1 MEIEELIKN
10 RHSVRRYKD
19 IKLKDSD
26 ITKINEYIKEI
37 NQNDLSFELVTNQ
50 NIFKNLILGYGFIK
64 GCNNYIIMGGKD
76 NELLEEKVGYF
87 GEELVLKLLDLGIQ
101 SCFVGGTYKKK
112 KVKNELKDGYR
123 NVLVLAIGYGENNG
137 KLAKTKTFDDISI
150 SKDVP
155 DWYKKG
161 IELVLLAPSAVN
173 QKKWEFEFIA
183 PNQVRIKSFG
193 IHFPKVDLGIAKYH
207 FEIGAGKDNFK
218 WIK

>member
-1 MEIEELIKN
+1 MNIEELIKN

-19 IKLKDSD
+19 IPLKESD
-26 ITKINEYIKEI
+26 IAKINNYIKEI
-37 NQNDLSFELVTNQ
+37 NQNDLSFELVTNE

-64 GCNNYIIMGGKD
+64 NCNNYIILGGKD

-87 GEELVLKLLDLGIQ
+87 GEELVLKLLDLGIH

-112 KVKNELKDGYR
+112 KVKNELKDGYK

-137 KLAKTKTFDDISI
+137 KLAKTKTFDEISI

-161 IELVLLAPSAVN
+161 IELVLFAPSAIN
-173 QKKWEFEFIA
+173 QKKWEFEFVK
-183 PNQVRIKSFG
+183 PNGVKIKSFG
-193 IHFPKVDLGIAKYH
+193 KHFPKVDLGIAKYH

>member
-1 MEIEELIKN
+1 MNIEELIKN

-19 IKLKDSD
+19 IPLKESD
-26 ITKINEYIKEI
+26 IAKINDYIKEI
-37 NQNDLSFELVTNQ
+37 NNNDLSFELVTNE

-64 GCNNYIIMGGKD
+64 NCNNYIILGGKD
-76 NELLEEKVGYF
+76 NELLEENVGYF
-87 GEELVLKLLDLGIQ
+87 GEELVLKLLDLGIH

-112 KVKNELKDGYR
+112 KVKNELQEGYK

-137 KLAKTKTFDDISI
+137 KLAKTKTFDEISI

-161 IELVLLAPSAVN
+161 IELVLFAPSAIN
-173 QKKWEFEFIA
+173 QKKWEFEFVA
-183 PNQVRIKSFG
+183 PNQVRIKSYG
-193 IHFPKVDLGIAKYH
+193 KHFPKVDLGIAKYH

>member
-1 MEIEELIKN
+1 MTIEELIKN
-10 RHSVRRYKD
+10 RHSVRKYKD

-26 ITKINEYIKEI
+26 INKINDLLNEI
-37 NQNDLSFELVTNQ
+37 NKKELSFELVINE

-64 GCNNYIIMGGKD
+64 NCNNYIILGGKD
-76 NELLEEKVGYF
+76 DELLEEKVGYY
-87 GEELVLKLLDLGIQ
+87 GEELVLKLLDLGIN

-112 KVKNELKDGYR
+112 KVKNQLKDGYR

-137 KLAKTKTFDDISI
+137 KPAKTKTIDEISI

-161 IELVLLAPSAVN
+161 LEMVLYAPSAVN
-173 QKKWEFEFIA
+173 QKKWEFELVSL
-183 PNQVRIKSFG
+183 NEVRIKSFG
-193 IHFPKVDLGIAKYH
+193 KFYPNVDLGIAKYH

-218 WIK
+218 WK

>member
-1 MEIEELIKN
+1 MNIEELIKN

-19 IKLKDSD
+19 IPLKESD
-26 ITKINEYIKEI
+26 IAKINDYIKEI
-37 NQNDLSFELVTNQ
+37 NQNDLSFELVTNE

-64 GCNNYIIMGGKD
+64 NCNNYIILGGKD

-87 GEELVLKLLDLGIQ
+87 GEELVLKLLDLGIH

-112 KVKNELKDGYR
+112 KVKNELEDGYK
-123 NVLVLAIGYGENNG
+123 NELVLAIGYGENNG
-137 KLAKTKTFDDISI
+137 KLAKTKTFDEISI

-161 IELVLLAPSAVN
+161 IELVLFAPSAIN
-173 QKKWEFEFIA
+173 QKKWEFEFVK
-183 PNQVRIKSFG
+183 PNGVKIKSFG
-193 IHFPKVDLGIAKYH
+193 KHFPKVDLGIAKYH

>member
-1 MEIEELIKN
+1 MTIEELIKN
-10 RHSVRRYKD
+10 RHSVRKYKD

-26 ITKINEYIKEI
+26 INKINDLLNEI
-37 NQNDLSFELVTNQ
+37 NKKELSFELVINE

-64 GCNNYIIMGGKD
+64 NCNNYIILGGKD
-76 NELLEEKVGYF
+76 DELLEEKVGYY
-87 GEELVLKLLDLGIQ
+87 GEELVLKLLDLGIN

-112 KVKNELKDGYR
+112 KVKNQLKDAYR

-137 KLAKTKTFDDISI
+137 KPAKTKTIDEISI

-161 IELVLLAPSAVN
+161 LEMVLYAPSAVN
-173 QKKWEFEFIA
+173 QKKWKFELVSL
-183 PNQVRIKSFG
+183 NEVKIKSYGKFY
-193 IHFPKVDLGIAKYH
+193 PNVDLGIAKYH

-218 WIK
+218 WK

>member
-64 GCNNYIIMGGKD
+64 NCNNYIIMGGKD

-87 GEELVLKLLDLGIQ
+87 GEELVLKLLDLGIH

-161 IELVLLAPSAVN
+161 IELVLLAPSALN